1 MFFPTS
7 SNFLHTIIPTTILEN
22 QDQQE
27 NDNIILESMMKKCI
41 SNGTIW
47 YKMGILSY
55 KLDENE
61 HPHTATCQCCKKG
74 IKVQNDLKEFHEE
87 MREIQ
92 PLANAATQRRKK

>member
-22 QDQQE
+22 QVHIEWHDMVQDGDPLLQA
-27 NDNIILESMMKKCI
+27 C
-41 SNGTIW
+41 
-47 YKMGILSY
+47 
-55 KLDENE
+55 DENE